1 MRPVTFRT
9 EDGWQL
15 RGSYWEGR
23 GPGTVSLL
31 LVHDRSANRAVWEPY
46 VGFFLSRGWSVLTF
60 DLRGHGESV
69 RHDTRS
75 TLLGGAREPSLE
87 DGWPLDVLAALAYMA
102 AQPRVDA
109 SKRAI
114 VGVGLGADLAYA
126 AAARDWGAAG
136 IVGVSPNDARAHQF
150 AGSGE
155 FAPRGAALMFG
166 DRDAT
171 GNAAALAFA
180 SCAHFPA
187 DCHAYEGSGAT
198 GMALWEERQPEIVA
212 RAIAW
217 IERAI

>member
-23 GPGTVSLL
+23 GPGAISLL
-31 LVHDRSANRAVWEPY
+31 LVHDRSANRSVWEPY
-46 VGFFLSRGWSVLTF
+46 VGYFLSRGWSVLTF
-60 DLRGHGESV
+60 DLRSHGESV
-69 RHDTRS
+69 RRDDRG
-75 TLLGGAREPSLE
+75 TLLGGREPALE
-87 DGWPLDVLAALAYMA
+87 DGWPLDVVAALAYLA
-102 AQPRVDA
+102 AQPRSDA

-126 AAARDWGAAG
+126 AAARDWGAAS
-136 IVGVSPNDARAHQF
+136 IVGVSPDDTRARQF
-150 AGSGE
+150 AGTGA
-155 FAPRGAALMFG
+155 FAPRGVALMFG

-171 GNAAALAFA
+171 GSAAALAFA
-180 SCAHFPA
+180 STAHVPA
-187 DCHAYEGSGAT
+187 DCHAYEGSAAT

-217 IERAI
+217 IERTT

>member
-15 RGSYWEGR
+15 RGSFWEARAAGA
-23 GPGTVSLL
+23 VSLL
-31 LVHDRSANRAVWEPY
+31 LLHDRSANRAVWEPY

-75 TLLGGAREPSLE
+75 TLLAAGPEATLE
-87 DGWPLDVLAALAYMA
+87 AGWPLDVLAALAFITH
-102 AQPRVDA
+102 QPRADA
-109 SKRAI
+109 SKCAI

-126 AAARDWGAAG
+126 ASARDWGAAS
-136 IVGVSPNDARAHQF
+136 IVGVSPDDSRAHQF
-150 AGSGE
+150 AGTGE
-155 FAPRGAALMFG
+155 FAPRGASLMFG
-166 DRDAT
+166 DLDAT

-187 DCHAYEGSGAT
+187 DCHAYEGSSAV

-212 RAIAW
+212 RSIAW
-217 IERAI
+217 IERAV